1 MERYELTYIINGDV
15 TDDGVDEVA
24 KRIDEYIKKN
34 VGNLTIAKS
43 ENLGRRRLAYP
54 IKKKINGIYVTVIF
68 TGETDGIEKLNRELE
83 LDDAIL
89 RHIIIREEKKSEA
102 QIAKQKTLRE
112 RVELSRAHRDEIER
126 VEEMA
131 TSRQRLVQKPS
142 ELKKQDESSP
152 ETLEKLEEKL
162 DEILKRDIVE

>member
-68 TGETDGIEKLNRELE
+68 TGETDGIEKLNREL
-83 LDDAIL
+83 
-89 RHIIIREEKKSEA
+89 
-102 QIAKQKTLRE
+102 
-112 RVELSRAHRDEIER
+112 
-126 VEEMA
+126 
-131 TSRQRLVQKPS
+131 
-142 ELKKQDESSP
+142 
-152 ETLEKLEEKL
+152 
-162 DEILKRDIVE
+162 